1 MSCLSQKLLSGL
13 SSEQLPISC
22 SYQYVNNAKPAA
34 LTWDK
39 NVNVM
44 TISTRLLVVEN
55 GQNCY
60 VEI

>member
-1 MSCLSQKLLSGL
+1 MDKISMVYKYTNNTLG
-13 SSEQLPISC
+13 SSDSW
-22 SYQYVNNAKPAA
+22 A
-34 LTWDK
+34 K

-44 TISTRLLVVEN
+44 TVSTRLLVVEK